1 MIQIYLINMEK
12 DVERLA
18 HITAQ
23 LNNIDLTAKRINAV
37 NGKLLPDEEFDFY
50 NQARINGSNK
60 NWGRGNLGCF
70 LSHRL
75 TWETFNAS
83 QENYCLVIEDDVFLS
98 PDLKLFL
105 ASDVWIPKDAD
116 IVRLETS
123 TNRLRLG
130 KCTSLHHRE
139 IAKVLSTSWCAG
151 AYLIKKEYAKKLIA
165 LPPEKWSTVDALMFE
180 FETSEIARNTSI
192 YQINPALTEQAK
204 FNIEHSALSNFFFS
218 NIEQPQQTKKPWQKL
233 KEFLKRLKRSSFLLK
248 TVMGYK
254 RIYFKK

>member
-1 MIQIYLINMEK
+1 MEK

-23 LNNIDLTAKRINAV
+23 LNNLDLTAKRINAV
-37 NGKLLPDEEFDFY
+37 NGKLLPDKEFDSY

-60 NWGRGNLGCF
+60 SWAKGSLGCF

-105 ASDVWIPKDAD
+105 ASDAWIPEDAD

-130 KCTSLHHRE
+130 KSTAHNHRE

-151 AYLIKKEYAKKLIA
+151 AYLIKKEYAKKLLA
-165 LPPEKWSTVDALMFE
+165 LPPEKWNPVDSLMFE
-180 FETSEIARNTSI
+180 FEISEVARNTSI
-192 YQINPALTEQAK
+192 YQMNPALAEQAK
-204 FNIEHSALSNFFFS
+204 FKVNQTALSNFFFS
-218 NIEQPQQTKKPWQKL
+218 NIEPPQQTKKPWQKL
-233 KEFLKRLKRSSFLLK
+233 KEFLTRLKRSNFLVK
-248 TVMGYK
+248 TVLGYK
-254 RIYFKK
+254 RIYFKE